1 MMAPDEKSLRGDL
14 EAGRFLAGEARK
26 RWRLISVDWPAVLI
40 AITARDGCEYVLR
53 FDCSGYPQTPPTARL
68 WDAERNAPLELS
80 LWPKGGGRIAAVF
93 NSNWKSGTA
102 LYLPCDR
109 TAIEGHDN
117 WRSQYPSKIWNPSK
131 GITQYLEIVHELLQ
145 SRDYAA
151 RTAA

>member
-1 MMAPDEKSLRGDL
+1 MAPDEKALWNDL
-14 EAGRFLAGEARK
+14 ESGRFLAGEARK
-26 RWRLISVDWPAVLI
+26 RWRLVSVQWPAVQI
-40 AITARDGCEYVLR
+40 GIRARDGYEFVLR
-53 FDCSGYPQTPPTARL
+53 FDCSGYPQNAPTARL
-68 WDAERNAPLELS
+68 WNAEREAPLEVA

-93 NSNWKSGTA
+93 NPNWMSGIA

-117 WRSQYPSKIWNPSK
+117 WRNEHPAKIWNSEK
-131 GITQYLEIVHELLQ
+131 GITQYVEIVHELLQ